1 MAKPLLNFEQVRTLL
16 KQRFPMLMIDSVQA
30 LEPGRSI
37 HAIKNVTGNEIQFL
51 GHFPESAVVPG
62 TLMVEAMGQ
71 AASILFSKMTGL
83 GLEPGEFLVLGSI
96 NNVRFLVPVVP
107 GERMDIEVKVL
118 KVVRDLALVEGA
130 ITVDG
135 ILVAGGTLGFARRKL

>member
-1 MAKPLLNFEQVRTLL
+1 MSKPLFNFEQVRTLL
-16 KQRFPMLMIDSVQA
+16 KQRFPMLMIDSVLA
-30 LEPGRSI
+30 LEPGKSI
-37 HAIKNVTGNEIQFL
+37 RAIKNVTGNEIQFL

-83 GLEPGEFLVLGSI
+83 GLEAGEFLVLGSI
-96 NNVRFLVPVVP
+96 NNARFLVPVVP
-107 GERMDIEVKVL
+107 GERMEIEVKVL
-118 KVVRDLALVEGA
+118 KIVQDLALVEST

-135 ILVAGGTLGFARRKL
+135 TLVAGGTLGFARRKL